1 MPTPNKSKVQISE
14 VERRLLKRRSEAGHA
29 LVVAIE
35 AVEKYGLTEPKMDI
49 VKQKAEDINKL
60 LFEALA
66 MLLNTRP

>member
-1 MPTPNKSKVQISE
+1 MSTSNNSKVQISE

-29 LVVAIE
+29 LVIAIE
-35 AVEKYGLTEPKMDI
+35 AVEKYGLTEPKMEG
-49 VKQKAEDINKL
+49 VKRKAEDINKL